1 MFRTPISR
9 FATLFRNP
17 NPHKLLPTD
26 PIPIITKKARIFGP
40 KQKLKMPSQQ
50 ILPITYHPPSSN
62 PAATEKLLVKSEEDP
77 STRLL
82 LFSHFEDEEKAAP
95 LKPLLPKSASY
106 TFNTSTTASASA
118 ATAGS
123 ANNNQKR
130 RRRTAS
136 DNSLYSSS
144 SNSSSEEAAADSHSI
159 AGDVEH
165 AAAETYLITRLS
177 LKLLSY
183 LGVGYRW
190 ITRFLALGCYSFL
203 LMPGFIQVGYY
214 YFFSK
219 QVRRGIVYGDQP
231 RNRLDLYLPK
241 NSDGP
246 KPVIAF
252 VTGGAWIIGYKAW
265 GSLLGIQL
273 SERDIIV
280 ACIDYRNFPQG
291 TISDMVQDASQGISF
306 VCNHIAEY
314 GGDPD
319 RVYVMGQSA
328 GAHIGACSIVD
339 QAIKELGEGESTS
352 WSVSQIKAYFGLSGG
367 YNLFNLVDHFHSRGL
382 YRSIFLGIMEG
393 EHSLQRFS
401 PEVMIQDPNVRSA
414 ASLLPPIILF
424 HGTADYSIPSD
435 ASKNFAETLRSLG
448 VKAESILYEGK
459 THTDLFLQDPMRGG
473 KDEMF
478 EDLVAIIHEGDSEA
492 LAKDAVA
499 PPRRR
504 LVPEFMLKLAHKV
517 SPF

>member
-435 ASKNFAETLRSLG
+435 ARYKLHL
-448 VKAESILYEGK
+448 
-459 THTDLFLQDPMRGG
+459 DLFL
-473 KDEMF
+473 
-478 EDLVAIIHEGDSEA
+478 
-492 LAKDAVA
+492 
-499 PPRRR
+499 
-504 LVPEFMLKLAHKV
+504 
-517 SPF
+517 

>member
-1 MFRTPISR
+1 
-9 FATLFRNP
+9 
-17 NPHKLLPTD
+17 
-26 PIPIITKKARIFGP
+26 
-40 KQKLKMPSQQ
+40 MPSQQ
-50 ILPITYHPPSSN
+50 ILPITYHPPSVFSSSSS
-62 PAATEKLLVKSEEDP
+62 PTEKLLLKDAEDDP
-77 STRLL
+77 TTRLL
-82 LFSHFEDEEKAAP
+82 LFSHFEEEDEEKGTP
-95 LKPLLPKSASY
+95 IIKPLLPRASSY
-106 TFNTSTTASASA
+106 ITT
-118 ATAGS
+118 TTNG
-123 ANNNQKR
+123 ANKHQQR

-136 DNSLYSSS
+136 DSSLSSLSDDSRNNSLGR
-144 SNSSSEEAAADSHSI
+144 E
-159 AGDVEH
+159 VEH
-165 AAAETYLITRLS
+165 AAAETFLVTRLS
-177 LKLLSY
+177 LKLLRY

-214 YFFSK
+214 YFFSSR
-219 QVRRGIVYGDQP
+219 VRRGIVYGDQP

-241 NSDGP
+241 NTDGP

-265 GSLLGIQL
+265 GSLLGQQL

-291 TISDMVQDASQGISF
+291 TISDMVKDASQGISF
-306 VCNHIAEY
+306 VCNHIADY
-314 GGDPD
+314 GGDPN
-319 RVYVMGQSA
+319 RIYLMGQSA
-328 GAHIGACSIVD
+328 GAHIGACALID
-339 QAIKELGEGESTS
+339 QAIKEAGEGESTS

-367 YNLFNLVDHFHSRGL
+367 YNLLNLVDHFHRRGL

-393 EHSLQRFS
+393 EQSLQRFS
-401 PEVMIQDPNVRSA
+401 PELMIQDLNIRHA

-435 ASKNFAETLRSLG
+435 ASKNFAETLQRLG
-448 VKAESILYEGK
+448 VKAKSILYEGK

-473 KDEMF
+473 KDDMF

-499 PPRRR
+499 PPRKR
-504 LVPEFMLKLAHKV
+504 LVPEFMLKLAHRV